1 MKKIMFLLSFSMIFF
16 NASYSQKIQSIEIG
30 DTFPISHINYPM
42 KSVNGKDYSIS
53 QHLNKNGL
61 ILIFTSNSC
70 PFVVAWEDRYQRIE
84 DLSQKYNLDMLYI
97 NSNHN
102 RREGVDSYKAMQ
114 SHHKKMGYTFNYL
127 LDERSELANILGAK
141 TTPHVFMFDKSS
153 KLVYKGAIDDNYK
166 SAAEVKNFYLENA
179 IISLS
184 AGKKIEVSKT
194 ETIGCSIKRYNP

>member
-1 MKKIMFLLSFSMIFF
+1 MIFF

-84 DLSQKYNLDMLYI
+84 DLSQKYNFEMLYMI
-97 NSNHN
+97 LTITE
-102 RREGVDSYKAMQ
+102 EGLDSYKAMQ
-114 SHHKKMGYTFNYL
+114 SIIKKWATHLIIYWT
-127 LDERSELANILGAK
+127 SEAN
-141 TTPHVFMFDKSS
+141 
-153 KLVYKGAIDDNYK
+153 
-166 SAAEVKNFYLENA
+166 
-179 IISLS
+179 
-184 AGKKIEVSKT
+184 
-194 ETIGCSIKRYNP
+194 C